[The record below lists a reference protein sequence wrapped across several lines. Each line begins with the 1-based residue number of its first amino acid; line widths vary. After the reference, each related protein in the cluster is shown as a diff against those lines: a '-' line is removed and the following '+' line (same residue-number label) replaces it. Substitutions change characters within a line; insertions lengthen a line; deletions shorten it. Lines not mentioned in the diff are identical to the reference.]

1 MIMTNNLEHDFVKT
15 NGITLH
21 VVSAGPESGPLV
33 VLLHGF
39 PEFWYG
45 WRAQIPALAAA
56 GFRVLAPD
64 QRGYNLSDKPKE
76 VAAYRLDLLAKD
88 IIGLIDAKQR
98 DRVYLVGHD
107 WGAMVAWWIA
117 LTAPERLHRLAILN
131 VPHPV
136 VMRKQLRSDAR
147 QMARSTYAA
156 FFQLPWLPEAV
167 SRANNWRL
175 AVDALQRSSLPE
187 TFTAEDMYAYRRA
200 WSQPGA
206 YTAML
211 NWYRAAARYSPTER
225 PSKQVTVPATIIW
238 GAKDRFLGAEMAEAS
253 AALCDQ
259 VELIKMEGNT
269 HWVQHEAAAIVNEI
283 LIDHFSS

>member
-1 MIMTNNLEHDFVKT
+1 MTHLEHHFIKT
-15 NGITLH
+15 NDITLH
-21 VVSAGPESGPLV
+21 VVAAGPESGPLV
-33 VLLHGF
+33 ILLHGF

-45 WRAQIPALAAA
+45 WRAQIPALAGS

-64 QRGYNLSDKPKE
+64 QRGYNISDKPKG

-88 IIGLIDAKQR
+88 ILGLMDANQR
-98 DRVYLVGHD
+98 DRAYLVGHD
-107 WGAMVAWWIA
+107 WGAIVAWWIA

-131 VPHPV
+131 VPHPT
-136 VMRKQLRSDAR
+136 VMRRRLRSDPQ

-156 FFQLPWLPEAV
+156 FFQLPRLPEAV

-175 AVDALQRSSLPE
+175 AAGAMQSSSLPG
-187 TFTAEDMYAYRRA
+187 TFTAEDIDAYRMA

-211 NWYRAAARYSPTER
+211 NWYRAAVRNPALER
-225 PSKQVTVPATIIW
+225 PGKQVTVPTTIIW
-238 GAKDRFLGAEMAEAS
+238 GAKDRFLGAVMAEES

-259 VELIKMEGNT
+259 AELILLEGNT
-269 HWVQHEAAAIVNEI
+269 HWVQHEAAATVNEI
-283 LIDHFSS
+283 LIARFSS